1 MPTVTPADTS
11 STPAAGLALPAL
23 CWAKIIQFL
32 DDRSC
37 QQLKLASRRFRS
49 LIRATGMEQ
58 LSVSDLRR
66 HATSA
71 GEREEALAAGANLA
85 EYDSCR

>member
-1 MPTVTPADTS
+1 MLTGTPAADTS
-11 STPAAGLALPAL
+11 AAGIALPAL
-23 CWAKIIQFL
+23 CWAQIIQLL

-71 GEREEALAAGANLA
+71 GKREKHISPRRCQNFA
-85 EYDSCR
+85 D